1 MTTAIYIPDKNA
13 NGKDY
18 LSCNGI
24 CGLNGNTDILSAV
37 DFPKGRHI
45 YCSENLNVY
54 SCWNRI
60 YIKTFLSNENRDV
73 KNRLLP
79 VSFMTKVINP
89 IRAFDRFAKKLEE
102 YGDNV
107 ETDVLNELKKA
118 LKREHIRRVVVMV
131 SASLITLAI
140 CLIYK

>member
-45 YCSENLNVY
+45 YKSKRFLQT
-54 SCWNRI
+54 
-60 YIKTFLSNENRDV
+60 KTV
-73 KNRLLP
+73 
-79 VSFMTKVINP
+79 T
-89 IRAFDRFAKKLEE
+89 
-102 YGDNV
+102 
-107 ETDVLNELKKA
+107 
-118 LKREHIRRVVVMV
+118 
-131 SASLITLAI
+131 
-140 CLIYK
+140 